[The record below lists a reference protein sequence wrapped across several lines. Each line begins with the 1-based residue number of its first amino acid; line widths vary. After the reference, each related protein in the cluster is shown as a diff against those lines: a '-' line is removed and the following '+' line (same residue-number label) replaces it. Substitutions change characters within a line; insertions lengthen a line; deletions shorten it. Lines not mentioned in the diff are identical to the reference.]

1 MYALNSFE
9 YIFIRPVL
17 HCLIQLYLKENSN
30 KTNKPTKKTYET
42 VVFLQLENVPVASLC
57 SLKYQIIC
65 CNVFYNISI
74 SYCFGLFASSI
85 LTQIKE
91 FKKVCLSFII
101 LFNLIKLK
109 E

>member
-1 MYALNSFE
+1 M
-9 YIFIRPVL
+9 
-17 HCLIQLYLKENSN
+17 
-30 KTNKPTKKTYET
+30 
-42 VVFLQLENVPVASLC
+42 VFLQLENVPMASLC

-91 FKKVCLSFII
+91 F
-101 LFNLIKLK
+101 
-109 E
+109 